1 MKNIS
6 TSIQNFFTSDGRHFQ
21 IVSQFIFLCIGI
33 IYLNWDYN
41 LLNVISIFCTSIAI
55 QFIFGYFLG
64 LPLSSIKSAVVT
76 SFGLTLLLKSDSAWV
91 FGISAGMSIAQKFIF
106 YKWRFHLWNPAN
118 FGIIIAI
125 ILTQNAWISPAQ
137 WGTEAL
143 LVFVIGTLG
152 LAVLSNIK
160 RLDTA
165 LFFLTTLLSLEYLRT
180 VVYLEWNL
188 EVYFHKISQGSIWL
202 FALFMIT
209 DPMTTPNN
217 KWVRRIWS
225 ISVAAGTFY
234 LATFHFVNGAAQYIL
249 FISTPLVP
257 LLNWAFQ
264 GNKFNWINTKT
275 MIKKHAIAGIS
286 IMLMLILFSH
296 QAQAFCGFY
305 VAKADATLFNQK
317 SEVILV
323 RDGNRTVITMS
334 NDYKGELKDFAIVVP
349 VPVVLQDG
357 DIKVV
362 SRHIFQTLDG
372 YSSPRLVEY
381 YDQNPCYADD
391 YLRYD
396 MYNQIPQMAES
407 KIMNDNVLTE
417 KEYGV
422 TVEATYEV
430 GEYSI
435 AILSAKESEGL
446 KAYLIQ
452 EGYKIPSTAESVLAP
467 YIKSNMK
474 FFVAKVNLDRQ
485 KSSGFDYLHPIQ
497 IQFEHEKF
505 MLPIRLGMANSTGEQ
520 DMIVYAFT
528 KSGRVECT
536 NYRTVKI
543 PTDRHIPL
551 YAREM
556 FGEFY
561 KNVFQRA
568 YSREGKNAVH
578 LEYAWTVTPSWG
590 GMKCDPCVGPPPIYN
605 DFAEAGVWWAQWNSN
620 ENVFFTR
627 LHVRYSNSKFPSD
640 LQFQVTPNNE
650 HFQARY
656 ILTHPAPGP
665 FTCDEGQAY
674 LESLRNRRK
683 LEVDEMYALGGFL
696 PNSKSEQYIN
706 EFVPYM
712 NNKPSE
718 SKDRGENEFKPFN
731 YREIS
736 PSSFEVDMAYVNGE
750 KDNPIERPTE
760 REVPWDVPVFVG
772 SILALVF
779 FIQRFKIKI

>member
-1 MKNIS
+1 MR
-6 TSIQNFFTSDGRHFQ
+6 SIFNATQNFFTTDGRHFQ
-21 IVSQFIFLCIGI
+21 IVSQFIFLSIGI
-33 IYLNWDYN
+33 MYLNWDYN
-41 LLNVISIFCTSIAI
+41 LNHVIATFLTCIGI
-55 QFIFGYFLG
+55 QLTFAYFLS
-64 LPLSSIKSAVVT
+64 LPLSTIKSAVVT
-76 SFGLTLLLKSDSAWV
+76 SFGLTLLLKSDSVLV
-91 FGISAGMSIAQKFIF
+91 FSLAAGLSIAQKFIF
-106 YKWRFHLWNPAN
+106 HKYRFHLWNPAN
-118 FGIIIAI
+118 FGIMVGIL
-125 ILTQNAWISPAQ
+125 LTQNAWISPAQ
-137 WGTEAL
+137 WGTETL
-143 LVFVIGTLG
+143 LVFIIGTFG

-165 LFFLTTLLSLEYLRT
+165 VVFLVTLLALEYIRT
-180 VVYLEWNL
+180 VLYLEWNI
-188 EVYFHKISQGSIWL
+188 EVYLHKISQGSIWL

-217 KWVRRIWS
+217 KWVRRFWS
-225 ISVAAGTFY
+225 AGVAVGTFY
-234 LATFHFVNGAAQYIL
+234 LANFHFINGAAQYIL
-249 FISTPLVP
+249 FVSTPLVP
-257 LLNWAFQ
+257 LLNWAFK
-264 GNKFNWINTKT
+264 GKSFNWINTT
-275 MIKKHAIAGIS
+275 PMIKKHAIS
-286 IMLMLILFSH
+286 SMSILFVLLLLS
-296 QAQAFCGFY
+296 QEANAFCGFY

-334 NDYKGELKDFAIVVP
+334 NDYKGEMKDFAIVVP

-381 YDQNPCYADD
+381 YDQNPCYSDD
-391 YLRYD
+391 YLD
-396 MYNQIPQMAES
+396 YNSFNTIPQVAES
-407 KIMNDNVLTE
+407 KMMNDIVLTE
-417 KEYGV
+417 KEFGV

-452 EGYKIPSTAESVLAP
+452 EGYKIPATAESVLAP

-497 IQFEHEKF
+497 IRFEHEKF

-528 KSGRVECT
+528 KKGRVECT

-543 PTDRHIPL
+543 PTDRNIPL
-551 YAREM
+551 YVREM

-561 KNVFQRA
+561 KNLFQRA

-590 GMKCDPCVGPPPIYN
+590 GTKCDPCVGPPPIYN

-683 LEVDEMYALGGFL
+683 LEVDEMYALGGFM
-696 PNSKSEQYIN
+696 PNSKSDQYIN

-718 SKDRGENEFKPFN
+718 SKDRGSNEFEPFN
-731 YREIS
+731 YNEIS
-736 PSSFEVDMAYVNGE
+736 PESFAVDMAYVNGE
-750 KDNPIERPTE
+750 KDNSNESPFKKET
-760 REVPWDVPVFVG
+760 PWDVPVFVG
-772 SILALVF
+772 SMLAFVF
-779 FIQRFKIKI
+779 FIQRFNKK